1 MKRSVVRAFLVGVAC
16 VFVYY
21 IILALRGM
29 YLTNN
34 YVPDIINSYDSVD
47 YLQQKVAFGIAIEP
61 VRIVLEVSGLLLLG
75 MAIYFV
81 VRKLRRKA
89 N

>member
-1 MKRSVVRAFLVGVAC
+1 MKRSIVRAFLVGVAF

-61 VRIVLEVSGLLLLG
+61 VRIVLEVSGLLLFG

-81 VRKLRRKA
+81 VRKLRRRA

>member
-1 MKRSVVRAFLVGVAC
+1 MKRSVVRAFLVGVAF
-16 VFVYY
+16 VIVYY
-21 IILALRGM
+21 IVMALRGM
-29 YLTNN
+29 YLTNS
-34 YVPDIINSYDSVD
+34 YTPAILSSYDSVD
-47 YLQQKVAFGIAIEP
+47 YLQQKVAFGIAIDP

-81 VRKLRRKA
+81 AAKLRRKA